1 MQRVRER
8 QSARPRVAEN
18 NRPGIQMGFFE
29 FGVLGR
35 MTCKMQSGFMWENT
49 VSHASISEVFKA
61 TFKATFSFQ
70 SHFQSHKP
78 LSKPLSVSVST
89 TGREKEGGPFGFFI

>member
-1 MQRVRER
+1 
-8 QSARPRVAEN
+8 
-18 NRPGIQMGFFE
+18 MGFFE